1 MVIFSG
7 RTKNRA
13 CAVAFVARSLNFSI
27 SNMAE
32 QKVSTDSDTLEV
44 THNELKDI
52 IKKKAKEKGWDEKE
66 ENDFVSSLLK
76 VCVLKIVAYR
86 CDYNI
91 AFANSER

>member
-1 MVIFSG
+1 M
-7 RTKNRA
+7 
-13 CAVAFVARSLNFSI
+13 RSSVCCKKFSI

-32 QKVSTDSDTLEV
+32 QKVSTDSETLEV

-76 VCVLKIVAYR
+76 VYVLKIVAI
-86 CDYNI
+86 DVI
-91 AFANSER
+91 II